1 MPMSL
6 NQLFPQAERDLL
18 IRELTLDSR
27 GVRPGD
33 LFWRCRAGA
42 RMVVR
47 TSPMPWPR
55 ARLPWLTR
63 RKAPESCRPA
73 MRR

>member
-18 IRELTLDSR
+18 IRELTWIAAAF
-27 GVRPGD
+27 VRATCS
-33 LFWRCRAGA
+33 WRCRAGA

-47 TSPMPWPR
+47 TSPMPLAK

>member
-33 LFWRCRAGA
+33 LFLAVPGGRQDGRAHI
-42 RMVVR
+42 RIKKHK
-47 TSPMPWPR
+47 
-55 ARLPWLTR
+55 
-63 RKAPESCRPA
+63 RKNLNKRYINLNKK
-73 MRR
+73 